1 MTDRAPPLRA
11 QRLDDLIIE
20 TTWLYYHDS
29 LSQNDIATRLGIS
42 RASVVNYLAEAR
54 TRGYVRVS
62 MDPDIF
68 RHHRLA
74 QELKARF
81 GLVDAIVVP
90 ADDGDPRQTELRV
103 AIAAGTWLPQLL
115 QAGDR
120 LGVSWGETIY
130 QVSEQM
136 PYVSVPGM
144 SVVQLLGARPA
155 ALGFAAET
163 CTANIARRL
172 GALCVNLH
180 APLIVSEAS
189 LAARLRAEPVIA
201 EQLAAVSNC
210 NKTIFAA
217 GSCKEHSHIVRTG
230 IISAAE
236 MRRHVAAGAK
246 AVICGRL
253 IDGVGRSIATDVE
266 DRMIGVRLDQMRGK
280 DMALLV
286 SSGSE
291 RTEPMLAALRGG
303 FATHIATC
311 TITAQA
317 LLDAPDQ
324 P

>member
-1 MTDRAPPLRA
+1 M
-11 QRLDDLIIE
+11 
-20 TTWLYYHDS
+20 YYHDA
-29 LSQNDIATRLGIS
+29 LSQNDIAARLGIS

-54 TRGYVRVS
+54 MRGYVRVS

-81 GLVDAIVVP
+81 GLKEALVMP
-90 ADDGDPRQTELRV
+90 ADEGNPRQTDLRV
-103 AIAAGTWLPQLL
+103 AIGAGTWLPQLV

-130 QVSEQM
+130 LVSEHM
-136 PYVSVPGM
+136 PRVSVPDM

-163 CTANIARRL
+163 CTANIARQL

-180 APLIVSEAS
+180 APLIVSEAA
-189 LAARLRAEPVIA
+189 LASRLRDEPVIA

-217 GSCKEHSHIVRTG
+217 GSCTEHSHIVRTG

-236 MRRHVAAGAK
+236 MRHHVANGAK

-253 IDGVGRSIATDVE
+253 IDGMGRSIATDVE
-266 DRMIGVRLDQMRGK
+266 DRMIGVTLEQMRGK
-280 DMALLV
+280 EMALLV
-286 SSGSE
+286 SAGAE
-291 RTEPMLAALRGG
+291 RTGPMLAALRGG
-303 FATHIATC
+303 FATHLATC
-311 TITAQA
+311 TLTAQA
-317 LLDAPDQ
+317 LLDVSGGL
-324 P
+324 